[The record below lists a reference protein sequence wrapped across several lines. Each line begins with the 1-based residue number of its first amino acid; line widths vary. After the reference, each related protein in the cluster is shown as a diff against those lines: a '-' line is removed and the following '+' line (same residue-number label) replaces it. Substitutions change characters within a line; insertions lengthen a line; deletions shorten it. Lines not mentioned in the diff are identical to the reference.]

1 VSTLLEVREVTR
13 SFGGVRAVDAVSFD
27 VVAGSITALIGPNG
41 AGKSSLFNIISG
53 FLQPEQGT
61 VRFSGNAIQR
71 RPPHRIARAGLVR
84 TFQNPR
90 ALTKMSVL
98 ENVLL
103 AAPHHGGE
111 RLARVFATPR
121 SARAQEAA
129 AEREARRLLALV
141 RLDHQADSYAGTLS
155 GGERKLLDFARVLMT
170 EPRMILLDE
179 PMAGVNPTLA
189 GQLLEHMLAVREESG
204 LTFLLV
210 DHDLDLL
217 MRACDTVVV
226 MNEGRILSTGTPDDV
241 RRDERVID
249 AYLGTHA

>member
-13 SFGGVRAVDAVSFD
+13 SFGGVRAVDGVSFD

-41 AGKSSLFNIISG
+41 AGKSTLFNLISG
-53 FLQPEQGT
+53 FLRPEQGT
-61 VRFSGNAIQR
+61 VRFSGSAIQR

-84 TFQNPR
+84 TFQTPR

-210 DHDLDLL
+210 DHDLDLV

-249 AYLGTHA
+249 AYLGTRA